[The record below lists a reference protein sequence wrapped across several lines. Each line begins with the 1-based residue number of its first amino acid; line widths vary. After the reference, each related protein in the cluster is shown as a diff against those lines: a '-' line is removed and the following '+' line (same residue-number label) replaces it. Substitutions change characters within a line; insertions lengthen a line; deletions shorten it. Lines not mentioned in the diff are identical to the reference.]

1 MIEVEQLSLF
11 TMLSP
16 VPPAVAVCC
25 MDGSRVDAAPAESW
39 MQRLVQGGEYVV
51 QVASHPMVLRPAD
64 GTADDVPAGH
74 WYYPLHHRRT
84 PVLGRVC
91 GKREGE
97 DMSKENMGRNA
108 EHYADPTPTAAMR
121 NICRDEY
128 QKEAARL
135 DRIGDIVPLLR
146 QMAGIAGFEIIG
158 RIPLRDKATGKEYR

>member
-25 MDGSRVDAAPAESW
+25 MDLSRVDAAPAESW
-39 MQRLVQGGEYVV
+39 MQRLVPGGEFAVL
-51 QVASHPMVLRPAD
+51 VAGHPLVLRPAD
-64 GTADDVPAGH
+64 GPADGVPAGH
-74 WYYPLHHRRT
+74 RYYPLYHRRT
-84 PVLGRVC
+84 PVLGRIC

-97 DMSKENMGRNA
+97 NMSKENIGRNA

>member
-16 VPPAVAVCC
+16 VPTAVAVCC

-39 MQRLVQGGEYVV
+39 MQRLVQAVSRSFGSLGIRWS
-51 QVASHPMVLRPAD
+51 QTGKWLCRRRSGRTPVL
-64 GTADDVPAGH
+64 
-74 WYYPLHHRRT
+74 PLHHRRT

-97 DMSKENMGRNA
+97 NMSKENMGRNA

-146 QMAGIAGFEIIG
+146 QMANIAGFEIIG

>member
-64 GTADDVPAGH
+64 VTADDVPAGH
-74 WYYPLHHRRT
+74 WYYITT
-84 PVLGRVC
+84 P
-91 GKREGE
+91 
-97 DMSKENMGRNA
+97 SENACSRACLWEERG
-108 EHYADPTPTAAMR
+108 
-121 NICRDEY
+121 
-128 QKEAARL
+128 
-135 DRIGDIVPLLR
+135 
-146 QMAGIAGFEIIG
+146 
-158 RIPLRDKATGKEYR
+158 